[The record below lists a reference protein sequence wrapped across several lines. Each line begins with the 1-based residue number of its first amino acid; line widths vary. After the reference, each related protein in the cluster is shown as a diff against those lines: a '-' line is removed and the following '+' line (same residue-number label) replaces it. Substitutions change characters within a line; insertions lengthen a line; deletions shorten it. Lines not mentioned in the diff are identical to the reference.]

1 MIIKTWFCISLHCFF
16 FLVWNW
22 YVCNICDHIIWPY
35 VNIIICI
42 HFFSWTRAESCR
54 LAKKQSL
61 LEVKIYQCLRRNGL
75 LKESQDSGLV
85 VCWQLCGCATWISAP
100 HVQQNSWEPRWSPK
114 RLILALC
121 ISAAACALTMR
132 SVPCPLEMCF
142 GYETLPALLAIPG
155 HVATPLLFNIFRVCL
170 YIIIIGDIIGGFWRM
185 SFCFCFLLVCALV
198 L

>member
-1 MIIKTWFCISLHCFF
+1 M
-16 FLVWNW
+16 
-22 YVCNICDHIIWPY
+22 P
-35 VNIIICI
+35 
-42 HFFSWTRAESCR
+42 SC
-54 LAKKQSL
+54 KKQSL

-75 LKESQDSGLV
+75 LKESQDSGSFLLS
-85 VCWQLCGCATWISAP
+85 QLCGAKIS
-100 HVQQNSWEPRWSPK
+100 NRILEKPRWSPK

-170 YIIIIGDIIGGFWRM
+170 YIITIGAIGGFWRM
-185 SFCFCFLLVCALV
+185 SFCFCFLLVCPLV